1 MTVFNT
7 VNSKVIGLNN
17 TCENAVIVIGFIL
30 KTRMEM
36 SPT

>member
-17 TCENAVIVIGFIL
+17 TYENAVIVIGFIL